1 MKAARQDS
9 CRGSRQVV
17 REVEIMPVSD
27 ERGLERP
34 EPAEPLLELSLK
46 TLRALIDS
54 WEAGHGR

>member
-1 MKAARQDS
+1 M
-9 CRGSRQVV
+9 